1 MMVLG
6 FLSVHHFN
14 GLVKMR
20 IKRFTLCRNWSQPE
34 FGERVLQL
42 LVDEF
47 DSAAKFRLVGSAGL
61 QGALEAVQGG
71 QQSLQG
77 IGDGLLAEFLLLAG
91 GSLACIL

>member
-20 IKRFTLCRNWSQPE
+20 IKRFTLGRDGTKSQ
-34 FGERVLQL
+34 FGERILHL

-47 DSAAKFRLVGSAGL
+47 DAAAKL
-61 QGALEAVQGG
+61 
-71 QQSLQG
+71 
-77 IGDGLLAEFLLLAG
+77 
-91 GSLACIL
+91 